1 MAIVS
6 EMATISEARKS
17 VCRDAWNRNKI
28 NQDDSNVGSL
38 SKNEY
43 WLQFGFSLTG
53 SSSKVLLRWPPVQCF
68 AGYCDVK
75 YGHLLEGEKQKG
87 VIINTCK
94 EFNLLPPHK
103 GDPLIR
109 ATPPT

>member
-1 MAIVS
+1 MKIVCHQHYQMS
-6 EMATISEARKS
+6 FYRQQRI
-17 VCRDAWNRNKI
+17 
-28 NQDDSNVGSL
+28 
-38 SKNEY
+38 
-43 WLQFGFSLTG
+43 
-53 SSSKVLLRWPPVQCF
+53 PVQCF

-75 YGHLLEGEKQKG
+75 YGDLLEGEKQKG
-87 VIINTCK
+87 VIVNTCK

>member
-1 MAIVS
+1 M
-6 EMATISEARKS
+6 EF
-17 VCRDAWNRNKI
+17 N
-28 NQDDSNVGSL
+28 
-38 SKNEY
+38 
-43 WLQFGFSLTG
+43 
-53 SSSKVLLRWPPVQCF
+53 LLPPPVQCF

-109 ATPPT
+109 ATPPTWLGINP

>member
-1 MAIVS
+1 MIINDHQAIPIIRTL
-6 EMATISEARKS
+6 AGEA
-17 VCRDAWNRNKI
+17 A
-28 NQDDSNVGSL
+28 
-38 SKNEY
+38 
-43 WLQFGFSLTG
+43 SLT
-53 SSSKVLLRWPPVQCF
+53 SKKALRRKKLPLNKFNLSPQPVQCF

-87 VIINTCK
+87 VIVNTCK
-94 EFNLLPPHK
+94 EFNLLPPQK

>member
-1 MAIVS
+1 MLLLVVFSAITP
-6 EMATISEARKS
+6 ALTTTTAKIGWWRQQ
-17 VCRDAWNRNKI
+17 NK
-28 NQDDSNVGSL
+28 V
-38 SKNEY
+38 
-43 WLQFGFSLTG
+43 LTSPKLPLIDG
-53 SSSKVLLRWPPVQCF
+53 LTSKVMALVLVVTKIFYTGPVQCF

-87 VIINTCK
+87 VIVNTCK
-94 EFNLLPPHK
+94 EFNLLPPQK